1 MPSAEPTVVVRS
13 RGAERLANGHPWV
26 YRSDIHSAQ
35 AGAGDVVRVVDQRRR
50 FLGRAF
56 YSDRS
61 QIAVRLLTREDVPV
75 DRAFFTERIRAA
87 AAFRER
93 VVSDTG
99 ACRLV
104 FGEGDLLPSV
114 IVDRYGDC
122 LVLQTLSQGSERR
135 KAELVEI
142 LNELFSPRAILERN
156 DPKSR
161 LNEGLPQSV
170 TVLSGEIPAEI
181 VASMNGV
188 LFRFDL
194 FLGQKTGGFLD
205 QRENYRA
212 AARYARG
219 EVLDCFTYNGGFAL
233 TVAGH
238 CDLVEAV
245 DMSAAALDAARHNQ
259 QLNGIT
265 NVAFRVGNVF
275 DILKQYDEAGR
286 RFDMVILDPPAF
298 AKNKA
303 SVPAASRGY
312 KEINLRSL
320 KLLRPGGVLVTCSC
334 SHHMPEHLFAELLLE
349 ASIDVGATTVV
360 LERRTQAGDHPI
372 LLSVPETYYLK
383 SFILLKKGR

>member
-1 MPSAEPTVVVRS
+1 M
-13 RGAERLANGHPWV
+13 
-26 YRSDIHSAQ
+26 
-35 AGAGDVVRVVDQRRR
+35 
-50 FLGRAF
+50 
-56 YSDRS
+56 
-61 QIAVRLLTREDVPV
+61 
-75 DRAFFTERIRAA
+75 
-87 AAFRER
+87 
-93 VVSDTG
+93 
-99 ACRLV
+99 
-104 FGEGDLLPSV
+104 
-114 IVDRYGDC
+114 
-122 LVLQTLSQGSERR
+122 
-135 KAELVEI
+135 
-142 LNELFSPRAILERN
+142 
-156 DPKSR
+156 
-161 LNEGLPQSV
+161 
-170 TVLSGEIPAEI
+170 PAEI
-181 VASMNGV
+181 VASMNSV
-188 LFRFDL
+188 LFRCDL

-238 CDLVEAV
+238 CDHVEAV

-265 NVAFRVGNVF
+265 NVTFREGNVF

-334 SHHMPEHLFAELLLE
+334 SHHMPEHLFAELLQE
-349 ASIDVGATTVV
+349 ASSDVGATSVV

-383 SFILLKKGR
+383 SFILLKKWN